1 MRKLIACSSSVMS
14 RFTIPGACSFS
25 AAAAQ
30 LTCGTTPRS
39 RLTMPLPSPEVLT
52 RSIVSPPCID
62 KHPPTIPSSF
72 SPPPSPPHQES
83 KKPRQRCGHPSRRF
97 PRVIVTSRPCRQERD
112 RPHQEPDGQTEHL
125 NRKKLQNEEKHDPD
139 PEEAKERTAYEAGE
153 NPCRL
158 RGDSAGNRLAQQLQ
172 VRDRDPTADRIAH
185 RPTPPA

>member
-39 RLTMPLPSPEVLT
+39 RLTMPLPSPEGLT
-52 RSIVSPPCID
+52 RPI
-62 KHPPTIPSSF
+62 
-72 SPPPSPPHQES
+72 
-83 KKPRQRCGHPSRRF
+83 
-97 PRVIVTSRPCRQERD
+97 RQERD

-185 RPTPPA
+185 RPTPPAPDQRKKETAPDKDKGGSVRPPAERLGIALPTRPFRGSPRPKAP